1 MAKSVLLNFPPP
13 WAPAAPSLS
22 SSRRPLP
29 TDADTELVL
38 GLDVGAGNGSN
49 GDAAAGLV
57 SEVRDEVGL
66 PVQEV
71 AWDMAYGDGDTRTE
85 VPTPRQRA

>member
-1 MAKSVLLNFPPP
+1 MDSP
-13 WAPAAPSLS
+13 
-22 SSRRPLP
+22 
-29 TDADTELVL
+29 D
-38 GLDVGAGNGSN
+38 GSN

-71 AWDMAYGDGDTRTE
+71 AGDMAYGDGDTRTE